1 MFYVALVI
9 MLVSLSLFIYDLN
22 NFLSCKQSYIFDD
35 YFGRRCIQSSTL
47 LFFSLIILYYVG
59 I

>member
-47 LFFSLIILYYVG
+47 LFLA
-59 I
+59 